1 MPLEVCL
8 DEVVGKSS
16 ARELDLKRPC
26 DVDCVQQAVID
37 ANPKFFN
44 EAEIRLWKMK
54 KVNFKLRMS
63 EDRYQVRPNALRHKE
78 GNINLY
84 TILEKKS
91 FITLNCISPKKT
103 IS

>member
-1 MPLEVCL
+1 M

-44 EAEIRLWKMK
+44 EAEIRLWRMK

-63 EDRYQVRPNALRHKE
+63 EDRYQVRPNALRHTE
-78 GNINLY
+78 GNINLNKQ
-84 TILEKKS
+84 KKKQKS
-91 FITLNCISPKKT
+91 I
-103 IS
+103 